1 MLESQ
6 FLSEVRVVLVSP
18 PEHGWE
24 ETSAFVKAATS
35 GVGVGGRQMDSV
47 LTTSQASIRSQLD
60 NDSIDSPS

>member
-1 MLESQ
+1 MLKSQ

-35 GVGVGGRQMDSV
+35 GGGGEQMDSV
-47 LTTSQASIRSQLD
+47 LTTSQASFRSQLD

>member
-35 GVGVGGRQMDSV
+35 GVGVGGQMDSV
-47 LTTSQASIRSQLD
+47 LTSSQASIRSQLD